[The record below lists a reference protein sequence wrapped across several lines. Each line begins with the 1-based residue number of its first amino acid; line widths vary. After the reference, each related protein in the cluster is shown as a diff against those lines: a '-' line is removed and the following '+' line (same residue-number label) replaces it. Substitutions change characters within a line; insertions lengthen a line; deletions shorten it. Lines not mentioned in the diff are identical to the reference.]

1 MQKDHIQINA
11 PNLTYKRCV
20 RRTKRRLK
28 KINVFLILE
37 MIPVIV
43 WHRLMFPT
51 LVVDFH
57 KNPCDKL
64 LKLKFGKPFYM

>member
-20 RRTKRRLK
+20 RRTKRRFK
-28 KINVFLILE
+28 KNKCIPDFGNDTGYSLAQIN
-37 MIPVIV
+37 
-43 WHRLMFPT
+43 
-51 LVVDFH
+51 VVDFH